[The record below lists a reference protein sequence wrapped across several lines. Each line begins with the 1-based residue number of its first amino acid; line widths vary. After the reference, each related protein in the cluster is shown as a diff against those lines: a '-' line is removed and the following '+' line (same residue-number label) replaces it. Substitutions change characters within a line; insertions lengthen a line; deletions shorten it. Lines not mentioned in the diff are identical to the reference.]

1 MQRPLYANNPSC
13 GTKRMGTLSYA
24 PAHGYSTDGISL
36 VPHYGRSNI
45 GKWWDRVTPGETN
58 YERAQRQIQED
69 KAQDAAITAGQ
80 KSIAKF
86 EAPEIGIA
94 PLIVTLIGI
103 GGILYYAQRG

>member
-24 PAHGYSTDGISL
+24 PASGYSTDGISL
-36 VPHYGRSNI
+36 VPHYGRSAI
-45 GKWWDRVTPGETN
+45 GQWYDRVTPGETN
-58 YERAQRQIQED
+58 YERAQRQMRED
-69 KAQDAAITAGQ
+69 KQQEAFIQSGQ
-80 KSIAKF
+80 KSLAKF